1 MIAALPALLL
11 AASLLQQDG
20 LFPDKPGA
28 WEQRLDPTVLSQ
40 YAVSPPAARAFNA
53 RVAGL
58 ADVLHAAATFHPP
71 LGFQPRLRTRWW
83 RPQECSIVMASCRDR
98 PVQAQVNLLFYYF
111 VEGADG
117 QPSWGGEANTS
128 VEIRVNDL
136 DHTFVAA
143 GTYDVIGAPYL
154 WLPDRRRIYNTP
166 QKTGEI
172 DGFPVYD
179 TLVAV
184 ISKGSRPW
192 WVPVTREEYVAAL
205 IRFNEGEL
213 ARYAKRAASPNDPYT
228 KWVSER
234 EPRRR
239 AREKTYQQLKATSP
253 AKAEEFLRTSL
264 KMEEGMEAGLKS
276 ASASAASPAADG
288 AKLYRDIIVALNAE
302 LAAMSP
308 AERRSQAW
316 RLQRVDNA
324 ADIYRSHLVPAG
336 TEGARALI
344 STNPDY
350 FDRSRP
356 RSDWQ
361 IVTVELDWRSHSFSF
376 LAVRRL
382 FEFLETADWRRA
394 AALMD

>member
-1 MIAALPALLL
+1 MVAAFPALLL

-28 WEQRLDPTVLSQ
+28 WEQRLDPGVLSE
-40 YAVSPPAARAFNA
+40 YAVSPTAARAFNA
-53 RVAGL
+53 RMAGL
-58 ADVLHAAATFHPP
+58 ADVLHAAGTFHPP

-83 RPQECSIVMASCRDR
+83 GPQECTTGAVSCRDR
-98 PVQAQVNLLFYYF
+98 PVQAQVTLLFYYF

-166 QKTGEI
+166 RKTGEI

-192 WVPVTREEYVAAL
+192 WVPVTREEYVASL

-213 ARYAKRAASPNDPYT
+213 ARYAGRAASPNDPYA

-234 EPRRR
+234 EQRRR
-239 AREKTYQQLKATSP
+239 TREKAYAQLKATSP

-264 KMEEGMEAGLKS
+264 KMEEGMEAALKR
-276 ASASAASPAADG
+276 ASAAPAPVSDG
-288 AKLYRDIIVALNAE
+288 AKLYRDIIAALKAE

-316 RLQRVDNA
+316 RLRREDTM
-324 ADIYRSHLVPAG
+324 ADIYRSHLVAAG

-344 STNPDY
+344 STNPDF

-382 FEFLETADWRRA
+382 FEFMEATDWRRT